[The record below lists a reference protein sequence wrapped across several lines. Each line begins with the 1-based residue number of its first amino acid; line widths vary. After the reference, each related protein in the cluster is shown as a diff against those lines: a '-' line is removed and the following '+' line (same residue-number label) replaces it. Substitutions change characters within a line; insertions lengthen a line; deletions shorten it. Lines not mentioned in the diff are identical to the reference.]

1 MTRKNKI
8 VNILLLLILS
18 LSLTGCDLLNS
29 DFWPF
34 NKKNEVNVMAT
45 MGTLPTLYSGLIAIS
60 SDNPSYVWYSR
71 DSTFADTDAFPSNVT
86 ILDTHSYSDIDQ
98 LREKIEMEFAEDK
111 DTFFNFYCDDLRNHF
126 IITLLDQVGISKENY
141 KVTIITD
148 GTYSYTT
155 FNSRYAGADGY
166 DTWQNDLEDWE
177 TASAQTGENSI
188 SDDDGQN
195 ILQYSALPY
204 AVEYGNDINKASYF
218 FQWPEALISEDS
230 RVNTLVSDS
239 LDGNYGITKRT
250 PQDILNEMTTSQIDE
265 FRNAVGL
272 GGEAQDTYDAYF
284 KTADKPALIISGTS
298 KAGESSCSDDSDRK
312 YSFET
317 NIKDIVDDYG
327 DEYNIFFKPHPRWDP
342 VDVESSY
349 DEDYLEGRQEFLEE
363 LGITILPGM
372 MPMESLLFLYPDIR
386 IGGYSS
392 SLYMSVEPEQ
402 LAFFIVDDLS
412 ELTAPL
418 DYLVEEGYFPDDVT
432 TYDKTRESD

>member
-1 MTRKNKI
+1 MKKKHK
-8 VNILLLLILS
+8 LLSCFLLLILA
-18 LSLTGCDLLNS
+18 LSLISCDLLNE
-29 DFWPF
+29 DFWSN
-34 NKKNEVNVMAT
+34 NKTNEVNVMAT

-71 DSTFADTDAFPSNVT
+71 ESTFADTDAFPSNVT

-98 LREKIEMEFAEDK
+98 LREKIEMEFAEDE

-166 DTWQNDLEDWE
+166 DTWEADLDDWE
-177 TASAQTGENSI
+177 TASAQTGEDSI

-204 AVEYGNDINKASYF
+204 AVEYGNYINKASYF

-230 RVNTLVSDS
+230 RVSALVSNS
-239 LDGNYGITKRT
+239 LYGNYGITKRT
-250 PQDILNEMTTSQIDE
+250 PQDILEEMTPSQIE
-265 FRNAVGL
+265 QFRNAVGL
-272 GGEAQDTYDAYF
+272 GGDTQDTYDAYF

-298 KAGESSCSDDSDRK
+298 KAGESSSSNDSDRK

-317 NIKDIVDDYG
+317 NIEDIVNDYG

-342 VDVESSY
+342 VEVESSY
-349 DEDYLEGRQEFLEE
+349 DEVYLEGRQEFLEN

-372 MPMESLLFLYPDIR
+372 MPMESLLFLYPNIK

-418 DYLVEEGYFPDDVT
+418 DYLVEEGYFPDTVK
-432 TYDKTRESD
+432 TYDKTRETI